1 MKKEVILIIFFS
13 VLSLIVFSNPIGL
26 GVKIG
31 TPNGFYIR
39 NYIGESS
46 FIGFTLT
53 NIVSLIRIDTFDY
66 FRIDGDLEFTFPDYL
81 FGKSE
86 SRFFSY
92 GASVG
97 LEVEEN
103 SINWGMHFPL
113 TYNQDSPEET
123 IFFFIEVA
131 PGFIFYPEWNVDY
144 RGGFGFGSKF

>member
-13 VLSLIVFSNPIGL
+13 VLSLIVFSNDFGL
-26 GVKIG
+26 GIKIG
-31 TPNGFYIR
+31 KVTEKPAGVYMR
-39 NYIGESS
+39 SYIGESS

-53 NIVSLIRIDTFDY
+53 WTNSDY
-66 FRIDGDLEFTFPDYL
+66 LRIDGDLEFTTPVYASDSNK
-81 FGKSE
+81 G
-86 SRFFSY
+86 RFFSY
-92 GASVG
+92 GAS
-97 LEVEEN
+97 LKFEAEEN
-103 SINWGMHFPL
+103 SINWGMYLPL